1 VTGGGTGTV
10 NTPCGVA
17 SFGFNIQRKVG
28 GGPISGSLTYTSPGA
43 GIKLKATSFTSFT
56 VSGTTAD
63 FSGACK
69 NNGAPCTFSVHVED
83 NGESGATDQFVIS
96 ISNFQAGAPQGGV
109 LRSGNIQIH

>member
-1 VTGGGTGTV
+1 
-10 NTPCGVA
+10 
-17 SFGFNIQRKVG
+17 VG

-43 GIKLKATSFTSFT
+43 GIKLKATSFTFFT

-63 FSGACK
+63 FGGTCT
-69 NNGAPCTFSVHVED
+69 NNGSPCTFTVHAED
-83 NGESGATDQFVIS
+83 NGSSGKTDKFVIS